1 MYKGNIDISAPSK
14 KNAMAKECW
23 LKRTGNGLWQLVR
36 LIIDTPINIPSV
48 LVSFGC
54 DKNNVEVMELMDER
68 NSKYKKLVEIGNAYT
83 SLCILSISLLVVLII
98 TGYGLRCFAEN
109 NLWFVVAI
117 AISAL
122 PLAITP
128 VYWYKQYCLKEYI
141 RDLDDYIHLIELQS
155 CSNIHPEYM
164 SAIISEYF
172 LRRHTKRAQVTIDL
186 TPHKRKHY

>member
-1 MYKGNIDISAPSK
+1 MDISAPSK
-14 KNAMAKECW
+14 KNVMPKECW

-48 LVSFGC
+48 LVSFNC
-54 DKNNVEVMELMDER
+54 DKSNAEVLELMDER

-83 SLCILSISLLVVLII
+83 SLCILSIFLLLVLIVIGYVL
-98 TGYGLRCFAEN
+98 RSFEDN
-109 NLWFVVAI
+109 NLWFIVAM

-128 VYWYKQYCLKEYI
+128 VYWYKKYCLKEYI
-141 RDLDDYIHLIELQS
+141 RDLDDYFHLIELQT
-155 CSNIHPEYM
+155 CSNIHPEYK

-172 LRRHTKRAQVTIDL
+172 LRRHTKRALVTIDL
-186 TPHKRKHY
+186 TPYKRKHY